1 MLYAICCL
9 LYACVLLYVCCLL
22 YAVYYMLYTI
32 SCMLYVIC
40 YMPYAICCMP
50 YAICCMLYVILHII
64 ILYAVCRIAINQ
76 LTDEELT
83 EKCEIILTQ
92 RIKNGDKQA
101 IFQLGQLHF
110 EWVSQPIYTN
120 ILLRKVMNL
129 TILLYDIAF
138 SHSLRAQTLLH

>member
-1 MLYAICCL
+1 
-9 LYACVLLYVCCLL
+9 
-22 YAVYYMLYTI
+22 
-32 SCMLYVIC
+32 
-40 YMPYAICCMP
+40 MP
-50 YAICCMLYVILHII
+50 YVILHII

-110 EWVSQPIYTN
+110 EWVSQRSYTN
-120 ILLRKVMNL
+120 MLLRKVMNL